1 MELASMQ
8 PGLSPGTVYPPPP
21 RVRWLV
27 LFLSWF
33 VLSGLIQQYAPSA
46 YQELLESLV
55 VDGWAFYVC
64 LWIRRVDPD
73 CKSAF
78 WCDVYVVVEL
88 VYASLTIR
96 QNPSPRLHTVIL
108 LLGLVSGVL
117 GIVTIDLVRSDLLRH
132 YNEREPIGLQLGIV
146 KTFFFTFFYFQ
157 YHLHEIAELKWRQAG
172 DRLHNPGR
180 TLLP

>member
-8 PGLSPGTVYPPPP
+8 PGLSPEAGYPSPP

-33 VLSGLIQQYAPSA
+33 VLSGLIEQYAPSP

-55 VDGWAFYVC
+55 VDGWALYLC

-78 WCDVYVVVEL
+78 WCDVYLVVEL
-88 VYASLTIR
+88 LYASLTIR
-96 QNPSPRLHTVIL
+96 QNPSPGLHSVIV
-108 LLGLVSGVL
+108 LLGLGSGVL
-117 GIVTIDLVRSDLLRH
+117 GIVTIYLIRSDLMKH
-132 YNEREPIGLQLGIV
+132 YNEREPIGLQLGVV
-146 KTFFFTFFYFQ
+146 KTFFFSFLYFQ
-157 YHLHEIAELKWRQAG
+157 YHLHEIAESKWRQAEG
-172 DRLHNPGR
+172 RLHNPGR